1 MKKVYTQM
9 LDVSIRQKI
18 IILIC
23 SLVAITAII
32 VGTLSV
38 VTAKQDISERVL
50 NKELPTLIKGISG
63 KIDADITQM
72 LTIATQIANDPFILS
87 WAESGFNKS
96 EEKLLVK
103 KLKNTTLSFGLS
115 SASFADKNTAKYW
128 NQDGFL
134 RTLQNDE
141 ADGWFFAYVDS
152 KKANS
157 VSVYSDPNTGS
168 TDLFVN
174 HQQTSGRGLSGTAK
188 SFNDVVNLLRNFKI
202 EQTGFV
208 YLVDQTGKIAIPSN
222 KVLNN
227 KSNLTELY
235 GKSFNKE
242 LLNGNAFDTVTTER
256 EGVEVLLSSGFIPSM
271 QWYVIAEV
279 PTDEVFS
286 TVNKT
291 KWTIVIWSLLITLI
305 GAAIAY
311 FMSATVT
318 KPIIHLASMFQ
329 KLGEGK
335 ASLSYRMRTE
345 GQQEVLA
352 VANGYNRFVEK
363 LENVFTD
370 IAQNSQHLRDVA
382 NVLER
387 DSVLTMQNVQ
397 SEADR
402 TVKIAE
408 SLQDVRS
415 NSTLASSNAEEAN
428 SVSQQIAEN
437 GSQIRQ
443 VIDSSQNEMTQ
454 LAIKIDEVAE
464 VIKSLTTNTDT
475 IAGALSTI
483 QAISDQTNL
492 LALNAAIEAA
502 RAGEQ
507 GRGFAVV
514 ADEVRTLA
522 KRTAD
527 STQEIQRI
535 MDVLKQ
541 SSASATK
548 EITQIVEQSKASS
561 ESITIAQDISLKN
574 SSLFEQIG
582 ASSSQVALSVNEQT
596 LSIDE
601 ISEHM
606 IEIRESANN
615 NAEKVLEITNETKVL
630 NELAEKLDKLTA
642 AYQKN

>member
-1 MKKVYTQM
+1 M

-23 SLVAITAII
+23 SLLAITALFI
-32 VGTLSV
+32 GTLSV
-38 VTAKQDISERVL
+38 VTAKRDLSERVL
-50 NKELPTLIKGISG
+50 NKELPTLISSISG
-63 KIDADITQM
+63 RIDAEITQM
-72 LTIATQIANDPFILS
+72 LTIATQIANDPLILNWS
-87 WAESGFNKS
+87 ASGFNS
-96 EEKLLVK
+96 ADEKLIVE
-103 KLKNTTLSFGLS
+103 KLKNTTLNFGLS

-134 RTLQNDE
+134 RTLQNDN

-152 KKANS
+152 KQANS

-174 HQQTSGRGLSGTAK
+174 HQQVNGNGLSGTSK
-188 SFNDVVNLLRNFKI
+188 SFDDIVNLLRDFKI
-202 EQTGFV
+202 EQSGFV
-208 YLVDQTGKIAIPSN
+208 YLVDKSGKIAIPSN
-222 KVLNN
+222 KALSN
-227 KSNLTELY
+227 KASLSDLY
-235 GKSFNKE
+235 GESFNAE
-242 LLNGNAFDTVTTER
+242 LFNGKAFDTVKTQR
-256 EGVEVLLSSGFIPSM
+256 DGVEVLLSSGYIPSM
-271 QWYVIAEV
+271 QWYLIAEV
-279 PTDEVFS
+279 PTDEVFA

-291 KWTIVIWSLLITLI
+291 KWTIVIWSIVITLI

-329 KLGEGK
+329 KLGSGK
-335 ASLSYRMRTE
+335 ANLSFRMRAE
-345 GQQEVLA
+345 GQQEVQD
-352 VANGYNRFVEK
+352 VANGYNQFVEK
-363 LENVFTD
+363 LETVFTD
-370 IAQNSQHLRDVA
+370 IAHNSQHLRDVA
-382 NVLER
+382 SVLEK
-387 DSVLTMQNVQ
+387 DSVITMQNVQ

-415 NSTLASSNAEEAN
+415 SSTLASSNAEEAN

-437 GSQIRQ
+437 GTQIRE
-443 VIDSSQNEMTQ
+443 VIESSQSEMSQ
-454 LAIKIDEVAE
+454 LAIKIDEVAD
-464 VIKSLTTNTDT
+464 VIKSLTNTDT

-527 STQEIQRI
+527 STQEIQGI

-541 SSASATK
+541 SSASATR
-548 EITQIVEQSKASS
+548 EISQIVEQSKASS
-561 ESITIAQDISLKN
+561 ESIAIAQDISLKN
-574 SSLFEQIG
+574 RSLFEQIG

-601 ISEHM
+601 INEHM
-606 IEIRESANN
+606 IEIRESANS
-615 NAEKVLEITNETKVL
+615 NAEKVLEIANETKVL

-642 AYQKN
+642 AYQKGQ